1 MNSDLLLERTTSAIS
16 ELVTAHWASV
26 LDARDDDGQASFGL
40 RVKLEDGDPARI
52 KVSIRVSGPSMSDQI
67 EVAVHE
73 NP

>member
-1 MNSDLLLERTTSAIS
+1 MNSELLLERTTSAIA
-16 ELVTAHWASV
+16 ELVTSHWASV
-26 LDARDDDGQASFGL
+26 IDAQDDDGQASFGL

>member
-1 MNSDLLLERTTSAIS
+1 MNSDLLLKHTTSAIA
-16 ELVTAHWASV
+16 ELVTSHWASV

-67 EVAVHE
+67 EVSVHG
-73 NP
+73 

>member
-1 MNSDLLLERTTSAIS
+1 MNSDLLLERTTSAIA
-16 ELVTAHWASV
+16 ELVTSHWTSV
-26 LDARDDDGQASFGL
+26 IDARDDDGQASFGL

-52 KVSIRVSGPSMSDQI
+52 RVSIRISGPSMSDQI

>member
-1 MNSDLLLERTTSAIS
+1 MNFELLLERTTAAIS
-16 ELVTAHWASV
+16 ELVTSHWASV

-40 RVKLEDGDPARI
+40 RIKLEDGDPARI

-73 NP
+73 PA